1 MIGRF
6 HNAYNIETDEEDI
19 HYSRF
24 ITHVKYFAERF
35 YDGKMLNEESDQL
48 FEQIA
53 NIYPKAMNGSFK
65 VRDYLKQLHGVT
77 IPNEELAYLA
87 VHIHRL
93 TTNMDLNKQ

>member
-1 MIGRF
+1 
-6 HNAYNIETDEEDI
+6 
-19 HYSRF
+19 
-24 ITHVKYFAERF
+24 
-35 YDGKMLNEESDQL
+35 
-48 FEQIA
+48 
-53 NIYPKAMNGSFK
+53 MNGSFK